1 MDNEFYTLLTD
12 RGMAKIASALADKKQ
27 IHLQKMAVGDG
38 GGQYYEP
45 TASQTKL
52 RHEVWR
58 GEMNTLTVAP
68 NNPNWLI
75 AELVLPEEIGGWY
88 VREVGVFDDEGEL
101 IAIGKFPESY
111 KPLLPGGCGKQ
122 VCIRLIMEVSNTTAV
137 TLTVDPS
144 IVLATRDYVDAR
156 LDEHEHST
164 NHPDATLTQK
174 GFTQL
179 SNATDSDD
187 ETKAATPKAVK
198 AAMAEARNHT
208 HTWNQITGV
217 PDGTLTQ
224 KGIVKLNSATDSTS
238 TTEAATPSAVKA
250 AMDKANAAAPASHT
264 HAWNQITG
272 VPDGTL
278 TQKGI
283 VKLNSAT
290 DSTSTTEAA
299 TPSAVK
305 AAMDKASAAA
315 PTSHIH
321 AWGQITGVPDGTL
334 TQKGIVKLNNATD
347 STSTTE
353 AATPSAVKAA
363 MDKANAAA
371 PASHIHAWGQI
382 TGVPDGTLTQKG
394 IVKLN
399 NATDSTSTTEAATPS
414 AVKAA
419 YDKAST
425 AAPVNHTHY
434 QFFTANG
441 TFTAPDGVTQVFVE
455 MLGGGGGGGGGAITN
470 GGIAGASSGSGGTCG
485 STNISI
491 VPVTPGGKY
500 AVIVGAGG
508 VGGAAASY
516 SSTAQSGKS
525 VVLIG
530 KPGFPGTDGGDST
543 FVNVTA
549 KGGPGGAGGVTS
561 TASVINPAPSGNGAA
576 GENSSYGTGGSGG
589 SNTDGGNASG
599 YGAGG
604 GGGASGK
611 TTVTTTG
618 STYTSSGSGF
628 PGGKGSNGFV
638 KISW

>member
-12 RGMAKIASALADKKQ
+12 WGMAKIASALADKKQ

-45 TASQTKL
+45 TASQTNL

-75 AELVLPEEIGGWY
+75 AELVLPEDVGGWY

-208 HTWNQITGV
+208 HTWSQITGV

-250 AMDKANAAAPASHT
+250 AMDKANAAAPA
-264 HAWNQITG
+264 
-272 VPDGTL
+272 
-278 TQKGI
+278 
-283 VKLNSAT
+283 
-290 DSTSTTEAA
+290 
-299 TPSAVK
+299 
-305 AAMDKASAAA
+305 
-315 PTSHIH
+315 
-321 AWGQITGVPDGTL
+321 
-334 TQKGIVKLNNATD
+334 
-347 STSTTE
+347 
-353 AATPSAVKAA
+353 
-363 MDKANAAA
+363 
-371 PASHIHAWGQI
+371 
-382 TGVPDGTLTQKG
+382 
-394 IVKLN
+394 
-399 NATDSTSTTEAATPS
+399 
-414 AVKAA
+414 
-419 YDKAST
+419 
-425 AAPVNHTHY
+425 NHTHT
-434 QFFTANG
+434 QFFTTNG
-441 TFTAPDGVTQVFVE
+441 TFTVPDGVTTLFIEV
-455 MLGGGGGGGGGAITN
+455 MGGGGGGA
-470 GGIAGASSGSGGTCG
+470 GGSQSINYEARGGHAGEQ
-485 STNISI
+485 IVSI
-491 VPVTPGGKY
+491 VNVVPGQQFPVK
-500 AVIVGAGG
+500 IGAGG
-508 VGGAAASY
+508 CGGAFWSNPPTTSVGTVTDQTTIYRKSFDGGSSSFSDITAAGGIGGESIY
-516 SSTAQSGKS
+516 HTRNIQPYIKFVDHPMPYASHEMVVYAELYYGHSGEGS
-525 VVLIG
+525 LYGAGG
-530 KPGFPGTDGGDST
+530 KPGTVITESLANGGYKA
-543 FVNVTA
+543 NMI
-549 KGGPGGAGGVTS
+549 PPTS
-561 TASVINPAPSGNGAA
+561 AT
-576 GENSSYGTGGSGG
+576 
-589 SNTDGGNASG
+589 G

-604 GGGASGK
+604 AGGSYLPPFNYQNSDLTNLGNTSG
-611 TTVTTTG
+611 TNG
-618 STYTSSGSGF
+618 S
-628 PGGKGSNGFV
+628 PGFV

>member
-45 TASQTKL
+45 TASQTNL

-58 GEMNTLTVAP
+58 GDMNTLTVAP

-75 AELVLPEEIGGWY
+75 AEVVLPEDIGGWY
-88 VREVGVFDDEGEL
+88 VREVGVFDADGEL

-144 IVLATRDYVDAR
+144 IVLATRDYVDTR

-198 AAMAEARNHT
+198 AAMAQARNHT
-208 HTWNQITGV
+208 HTWNQIADV

-224 KGIVKLNSATDSTS
+224 KGIVKLNNATDSTS

-264 HAWNQITG
+264 HAWNQIT
-272 VPDGTL
+272 D
-278 TQKGI
+278 
-283 VKLNSAT
+283 
-290 DSTSTTEAA
+290 
-299 TPSAVK
+299 
-305 AAMDKASAAA
+305 
-315 PTSHIH
+315 
-321 AWGQITGVPDGTL
+321 VPDGTL

-399 NATDSTSTTEAATPS
+399 SATDSTSTTEAATPS

-419 YDKAST
+419 YDKASA
-425 AAPVNHTHY
+425 AAPANHSHY
-434 QFFTANG
+434 QFFTASG
-441 TFTAPDGVTQVFVE
+441 TFTVPDGVTQVFVE
-455 MLGGGGGGGGGAITN
+455 MLGGGGGGGGGAVTD
-470 GGIAGASSGSGGTCG
+470 GGFAGASGGSGGTCG

-508 VGGAAASY
+508 VGGAAASQ
-516 SSTAQSGKS
+516 SSTAPSGIHTLVTS
-525 VVLIG
+525 T
-530 KPGFPGTDGGDST
+530 PGSPGIDGGDSI

-549 KGGPGGAGGVTS
+549 KGGSGGAGGVIS
-561 TASVINPAPSGNGAA
+561 TVSVINPAPSGNGAA

-589 SNTDGGNASG
+589 SNTDGGNAGG

-604 GGGASGK
+604 GGGARGK
-611 TTVTTTG
+611 TTG
-618 STYTSSGSGF
+618 SDNTYSGSGF

>member
-45 TASQTKL
+45 TASQTNL

-75 AELVLPEEIGGWY
+75 AELVLPEDVGGWY

-224 KGIVKLNSATDSTS
+224 KGIVQLSSATDSTSEVLAATPKAVKAAMDKANAAAPASHTHAWNQITGVPDGTLTHKGIVKLNSATDSTS

-250 AMDKANAAAPASHT
+250 AMDKANAAAPA
-264 HAWNQITG
+264 
-272 VPDGTL
+272 
-278 TQKGI
+278 
-283 VKLNSAT
+283 
-290 DSTSTTEAA
+290 
-299 TPSAVK
+299 
-305 AAMDKASAAA
+305 
-315 PTSHIH
+315 
-321 AWGQITGVPDGTL
+321 
-334 TQKGIVKLNNATD
+334 
-347 STSTTE
+347 
-353 AATPSAVKAA
+353 
-363 MDKANAAA
+363 
-371 PASHIHAWGQI
+371 
-382 TGVPDGTLTQKG
+382 
-394 IVKLN
+394 
-399 NATDSTSTTEAATPS
+399 
-414 AVKAA
+414 
-419 YDKAST
+419 
-425 AAPVNHTHY
+425 NHTHT
-434 QFFTANG
+434 QFFTTNG
-441 TFTAPDGVTQVFVE
+441 TFTVPDGVTTLFIEV
-455 MLGGGGGGGGGAITN
+455 MGGGGGGA
-470 GGIAGASSGSGGTCG
+470 GGSQSIYYEARGGHAGEQ
-485 STNISI
+485 IVSI
-491 VPVTPGGKY
+491 VNVVPGQQFPVK
-500 AVIVGAGG
+500 IGAGG
-508 VGGAAASY
+508 CGGAFWSNPPTTSVGTVTDQTTIYRKSFDGGSSSFSDITAAGGIGGESIY
-516 SSTAQSGKS
+516 HTRNIQPYIKFVDHPMPYASHEMVVYAELYYGHSGEGS
-525 VVLIG
+525 LYGAGG
-530 KPGFPGTDGGDST
+530 KPGTVITESLANGGYKA
-543 FVNVTA
+543 NMI
-549 KGGPGGAGGVTS
+549 PPTS
-561 TASVINPAPSGNGAA
+561 AT
-576 GENSSYGTGGSGG
+576 
-589 SNTDGGNASG
+589 G

-604 GGGASGK
+604 AGGSYLPPFNYQNSDLTNLGNTSG
-611 TTVTTTG
+611 TNG
-618 STYTSSGSGF
+618 S
-628 PGGKGSNGFV
+628 PGFV

>member
-27 IHLQKMAVGDG
+27 LHLQKMAVGDG

-45 TASQTKL
+45 TASQTNL

-75 AELVLPEEIGGWY
+75 AELVLPEDVGGWY

-144 IVLATRDYVDAR
+144 IVLATRDYVDVR

-224 KGIVKLNSATDSTS
+224 KGIIKLSSATDSTS

-250 AMDKANAAAPASHT
+250 AMDKANAAAPANHT
-264 HAWNQITG
+264 HVWNQIIG

-283 VKLNSAT
+283 VKLNS
-290 DSTSTTEAA
+290 
-299 TPSAVK
+299 
-305 AAMDKASAAA
+305 
-315 PTSHIH
+315 
-321 AWGQITGVPDGTL
+321 
-334 TQKGIVKLNNATD
+334 ATD

-419 YDKAST
+419 YDKASA
-425 AAPVNHTHY
+425 AAPANHSHY

-441 TFTAPDGVTQVFVE
+441 TFTVPDGVTQVFVE
-455 MLGGGGGGGGGAITN
+455 MLGGGGGGGGGGHTSN
-470 GGIAGASSGSGGTCG
+470 TDGLLYCSGGNAG
-485 STNISI
+485 KSGEPEIAI
-491 VPVTPGGKY
+491 VPVIAGNNYPVT
-500 AVIVGAGG
+500 VGAGG
-508 VGGAAASY
+508 ASGAGGVLPNSNPTGNVVQVGQAGN
-516 SSTAQSGKS
+516 SGINGGNS
-525 VVLIG
+525 IFIDVVA
-530 KPGFPGTDGGDST
+530 
-543 FVNVTA
+543 N
-549 KGGPGGAGGVTS
+549 GGAGGAGGIVQSRIPLSGFNQLDSISGGNAETTS
-561 TASVINPAPSGNGAA
+561 FGKG
-576 GENSSYGTGGSGG
+576 GTGAVLSNGS
-589 SNTDGGNASG
+589 NASG

-604 GGGASGK
+604 GGGASVNSLNIALSGYAGGR
-611 TTVTTTG
+611 G
-618 STYTSSGSGF
+618 SS
-628 PGGKGSNGFV
+628 GFV

>member
-27 IHLQKMAVGDG
+27 LHLQKMAVGDG

-45 TASQTKL
+45 TASQAKL

-75 AELVLPEEIGGWY
+75 AELVLPEDVGGWY
-88 VREVGVFDDEGEL
+88 VREVGVFDDEGKL

-208 HTWNQITGV
+208 HTWNQITDV

-264 HAWNQITG
+264 HT
-272 VPDGTL
+272 
-278 TQKGI
+278 
-283 VKLNSAT
+283 
-290 DSTSTTEAA
+290 
-299 TPSAVK
+299 
-305 AAMDKASAAA
+305 
-315 PTSHIH
+315 
-321 AWGQITGVPDGTL
+321 
-334 TQKGIVKLNNATD
+334 
-347 STSTTE
+347 
-353 AATPSAVKAA
+353 
-363 MDKANAAA
+363 
-371 PASHIHAWGQI
+371 
-382 TGVPDGTLTQKG
+382 
-394 IVKLN
+394 
-399 NATDSTSTTEAATPS
+399 
-414 AVKAA
+414 
-419 YDKAST
+419 
-425 AAPVNHTHY
+425 
-434 QFFTANG
+434 QFFTTNG
-441 TFTAPDGVTQVFVE
+441 TFTVPDGVTTLFVE
-455 MLGGGGGGGGGAITN
+455 IMGGGGGGA
-470 GGIAGASSGSGGTCG
+470 GGSQSINYEARGGHAGEQIASIVNVVPGQQFPVKIGAGGSGGAFWSNPPTTSVGTVTDQTTLYRKSFDGG
-485 STNISI
+485 STSFSDI
-491 VPVTPGGKY
+491 T
-500 AVIVGAGG
+500 AAGG
-508 VGGAAASY
+508 IGGESIYHTRNIQPYIKFVDHPMPYVSHEMVLYAELY
-516 SSTAQSGKS
+516 YGHSGEGS
-525 VVLIG
+525 L
-530 KPGFPGTDGGDST
+530 
-543 FVNVTA
+543 
-549 KGGPGGAGGVTS
+549 
-561 TASVINPAPSGNGAA
+561 
-576 GENSSYGTGGSGG
+576 YGTGGKPGTVITESLANGG
-589 SNTDGGNASG
+589 YKANMIPPTSATG

-604 GGGASGK
+604 AGGSYLPPFNYQNSDLTNLGNTSG
-611 TTVTTTG
+611 T
-618 STYTSSGSGF
+618 
-628 PGGKGSNGFV
+628 KGSSGFV

>member
-52 RHEVWR
+52 RLEVWR

-144 IVLATRDYVDAR
+144 IVLATRDYVDVR

-208 HTWNQITGV
+208 HTWNQITDV

-224 KGIVKLNSATDSTS
+224 KGIVKLNNATDSTS

-250 AMDKANAAAPASHT
+250 AMDKANAAAPANHT
-264 HAWNQITG
+264 HVWNQVTG

-315 PTSHIH
+315 P
-321 AWGQITGVPDGTL
+321 A
-334 TQKGIVKLNNATD
+334 
-347 STSTTE
+347 
-353 AATPSAVKAA
+353 
-363 MDKANAAA
+363 
-371 PASHIHAWGQI
+371 
-382 TGVPDGTLTQKG
+382 
-394 IVKLN
+394 
-399 NATDSTSTTEAATPS
+399 
-414 AVKAA
+414 
-419 YDKAST
+419 
-425 AAPVNHTHY
+425 NHTHT
-434 QFFTANG
+434 QFFTTNG
-441 TFTAPDGVTQVFVE
+441 TFTVPDGVTTLFVE
-455 MLGGGGGGGGGAITN
+455 IMGGGGGGA
-470 GGIAGASSGSGGTCG
+470 GGSQSINYEARGGHAGEQ
-485 STNISI
+485 IVSI
-491 VPVTPGGKY
+491 VNVVPGQQFPVK
-500 AVIVGAGG
+500 IGA
-508 VGGAAASY
+508 
-516 SSTAQSGKS
+516 
-525 VVLIG
+525 
-530 KPGFPGTDGGDST
+530 
-543 FVNVTA
+543 
-549 KGGPGGAGGVTS
+549 
-561 TASVINPAPSGNGAA
+561 
-576 GENSSYGTGGSGG
+576 GGSGG
-589 SNTDGGNASG
+589 AFWSNPPTTSVGTVTDQTTLYRKSFDGGSTSFSDITAAGGIGGESIYHTRNIQPYIKFVDHPMPYVSHEMVLYAELYYGHSGEGSLYGAGGKPGTVITESLANGGYKANMIPPTSATG

-604 GGGASGK
+604 AGGSYLPPFNYQNSDLTNLGNTSG
-611 TTVTTTG
+611 TNG
-618 STYTSSGSGF
+618 SS
-628 PGGKGSNGFV
+628 GFV

>member
-45 TASQTKL
+45 TASQTNL

-75 AELVLPEEIGGWY
+75 AELVLPEEVGGWY

-144 IVLATRDYVDAR
+144 IVLATRDYVDVR

-198 AAMAEARNHT
+198 AAMAEARNQT

-561 TASVINPAPSGNGAA
+561 TASVINPAPSGNG
-576 GENSSYGTGGSGG
+576 
-589 SNTDGGNASG
+589 
-599 YGAGG
+599 
-604 GGGASGK
+604 
-611 TTVTTTG
+611 
-618 STYTSSGSGF
+618 
-628 PGGKGSNGFV
+628 
-638 KISW
+638 

>member
-27 IHLQKMAVGDG
+27 LHLQKMAVGDG

-45 TASQTKL
+45 TASQTNL

-75 AELVLPEEIGGWY
+75 AELVLPEDVGGWY

-208 HTWNQITGV
+208 HTWNQITDV

-224 KGIVKLNSATDSTS
+224 KGIVKLNNATDSTS

-250 AMDKANAAAPASHT
+250 AIDKANAAAPANHT
-264 HAWNQITG
+264 HVWNQIIG

-283 VKLNSAT
+283 VKLNS
-290 DSTSTTEAA
+290 
-299 TPSAVK
+299 
-305 AAMDKASAAA
+305 
-315 PTSHIH
+315 
-321 AWGQITGVPDGTL
+321 
-334 TQKGIVKLNNATD
+334 ATD

-399 NATDSTSTTEAATPS
+399 SATDSTSTTEAATPS

-419 YDKAST
+419 YDKASA
-425 AAPVNHTHY
+425 AAPANHSHY

-441 TFTAPDGVTQVFVE
+441 TFTVPDGVTQVFVE
-455 MLGGGGGGGGGAITN
+455 MLGGGGGGGGGGHTSN
-470 GGIAGASSGSGGTCG
+470 TDGLLYCSGGNAG
-485 STNISI
+485 KSGEPEIAI
-491 VPVTPGGKY
+491 VPVIAGNNYPVT
-500 AVIVGAGG
+500 VGAGG
-508 VGGAAASY
+508 ASGAGGVLPNSNPTGNVVQVGQAGN
-516 SSTAQSGKS
+516 SGINGGNS
-525 VVLIG
+525 IFIDVVA
-530 KPGFPGTDGGDST
+530 
-543 FVNVTA
+543 N
-549 KGGPGGAGGVTS
+549 GGAGGAGGIVQS
-561 TASVINPAPSGNGAA
+561 RIPLSGFNQLDSISGGNAETTFF
-576 GENSSYGTGGSGG
+576 GKGGTGAVLSNGS
-589 SNTDGGNASG
+589 NASG

-604 GGGASGK
+604 GGGASVNSLNIALSGYAGGR
-611 TTVTTTG
+611 G
-618 STYTSSGSGF
+618 SS
-628 PGGKGSNGFV
+628 GFV

>member
-45 TASQTKL
+45 TASQTNL

-75 AELVLPEEIGGWY
+75 AELVLPEEVGGWY

-144 IVLATRDYVDAR
+144 IVLATRDYVDVR

-208 HTWNQITGV
+208 HTWNQITDV

-224 KGIVKLNSATDSTS
+224 KGIVKLNSATGSTS

-250 AMDKANAAAPASHT
+250 AMDKANAAAPANHT
-264 HAWNQITG
+264 HVWNQIIG

-278 TQKGI
+278 
-283 VKLNSAT
+283 A
-290 DSTSTTEAA
+290 
-299 TPSAVK
+299 
-305 AAMDKASAAA
+305 
-315 PTSHIH
+315 
-321 AWGQITGVPDGTL
+321 
-334 TQKGIVKLNNATD
+334 QKGIVKLNNATD

-399 NATDSTSTTEAATPS
+399 SATDSTSTTEAATPS

-419 YDKAST
+419 YDKASA
-425 AAPVNHTHY
+425 AAPANHSHY

-441 TFTAPDGVTQVFVE
+441 TFTVPDGVTQVFVE
-455 MLGGGGGGGGGAITN
+455 MLGGGGGGGGGAVTD
-470 GGIAGASSGSGGTCG
+470 GGFAGASGGSGGTCG

-508 VGGAAASY
+508 VGGVAASQ
-516 SSTAQSGKS
+516 SSTAPSGIHTLVTS
-525 VVLIG
+525 T
-530 KPGFPGTDGGDST
+530 PGSPGIDGGDSI

-549 KGGPGGAGGVTS
+549 KGGSGGAGGVIS
-561 TASVINPAPSGNGAA
+561 TVSVINPAPSGNGAA

-589 SNTDGGNASG
+589 SNTDGGNAGG

-604 GGGASGK
+604 GGGARGK
-611 TTVTTTG
+611 TTG
-618 STYTSSGSGF
+618 SDNTYSGSGF

>member
-75 AELVLPEEIGGWY
+75 AELVLPEDVGGWY

-144 IVLATRDYVDAR
+144 IVLATRDYVDTR

-305 AAMDKASAAA
+305 AAMDKA
-315 PTSHIH
+315 
-321 AWGQITGVPDGTL
+321 
-334 TQKGIVKLNNATD
+334 
-347 STSTTE
+347 
-353 AATPSAVKAA
+353 
-363 MDKANAAA
+363 NAAA
-371 PASHIHAWGQI
+371 PASH
-382 TGVPDGTLTQKG
+382 T
-394 IVKLN
+394 
-399 NATDSTSTTEAATPS
+399 
-414 AVKAA
+414 
-419 YDKAST
+419 
-425 AAPVNHTHY
+425 HT
-434 QFFTANG
+434 QFFTTNG
-441 TFTAPDGVTQVFVE
+441 TFTVPDGVTTLFVE
-455 MLGGGGGGGGGAITN
+455 IMGGGGGGA
-470 GGIAGASSGSGGTCG
+470 GGSQSINYEARGGHAGEQIVSIVNVVPGQQFPVKIGAGGSGGAFWSNPPTTSVGTVTDQTTLYRKSFDGG
-485 STNISI
+485 STSFSDI
-491 VPVTPGGKY
+491 T
-500 AVIVGAGG
+500 AAGG
-508 VGGAAASY
+508 IGGESIYHTRNIQPYIKFVDHPMPYVSHEMVLYAELY
-516 SSTAQSGKS
+516 YGHSGEGS
-525 VVLIG
+525 L
-530 KPGFPGTDGGDST
+530 
-543 FVNVTA
+543 
-549 KGGPGGAGGVTS
+549 
-561 TASVINPAPSGNGAA
+561 
-576 GENSSYGTGGSGG
+576 YGTGGKPGTVITESLANGG
-589 SNTDGGNASG
+589 YKANMIPPTSATG

-604 GGGASGK
+604 AGGSYLPPFNYQNSDLTNLGNTSG
-611 TTVTTTG
+611 T
-618 STYTSSGSGF
+618 
-628 PGGKGSNGFV
+628 KGSSGFV

>member
-27 IHLQKMAVGDG
+27 LHLQKMAVGDG

-45 TASQTKL
+45 TASQTNL

-75 AELVLPEEIGGWY
+75 AELVLPEDVGGWY

-144 IVLATRDYVDAR
+144 IVLATRDYVDVR

-224 KGIVKLNSATDSTS
+224 KGIVKLSSATDSTS

-250 AMDKANAAAPASHT
+250 AMDKANAAAPANHT
-264 HAWNQITG
+264 HVWNQIIG

-283 VKLNSAT
+283 VKLNS
-290 DSTSTTEAA
+290 
-299 TPSAVK
+299 
-305 AAMDKASAAA
+305 
-315 PTSHIH
+315 
-321 AWGQITGVPDGTL
+321 
-334 TQKGIVKLNNATD
+334 ATD

-419 YDKAST
+419 YDKASA
-425 AAPVNHTHY
+425 AAPANHSHY

-441 TFTAPDGVTQVFVE
+441 TFTVPDGVTQVFVE
-455 MLGGGGGGGGGAITN
+455 MLGGGGGGGHTSNTDGLLYC
-470 GGIAGASSGSGGTCG
+470 SGGNAG
-485 STNISI
+485 KSGEPEIAI
-491 VPVTPGGKY
+491 VPVIAGNNYPVT
-500 AVIVGAGG
+500 VGAGG
-508 VGGAAASY
+508 ASGAGGVLPNSNPTGNVVQVGQAGN
-516 SSTAQSGKS
+516 SGINGGNS
-525 VVLIG
+525 IFIDVVA
-530 KPGFPGTDGGDST
+530 
-543 FVNVTA
+543 N
-549 KGGPGGAGGVTS
+549 GGAGGAGGIVQSRIPLSGFNQLDSISGGNAETTS
-561 TASVINPAPSGNGAA
+561 FGKG
-576 GENSSYGTGGSGG
+576 GTGAVLSNGS
-589 SNTDGGNASG
+589 NASG

-604 GGGASGK
+604 GGGASVNSLNIALSGYAGGR
-611 TTVTTTG
+611 G
-618 STYTSSGSGF
+618 SS
-628 PGGKGSNGFV
+628 GFV

>member
-12 RGMAKIASALADKKQ
+12 RGMAKIVSALADKKQ

-45 TASQTKL
+45 TASQAKL

-75 AELVLPEEIGGWY
+75 AELVLPEDVGGWY

-144 IVLATRDYVDAR
+144 IVLATRDYVDVR

-208 HTWNQITGV
+208 HTWNQITDV

-224 KGIVKLNSATDSTS
+224 KGIVKLNNATDSTS

-250 AMDKANAAAPASHT
+250 AMDKANAAAPANHT
-264 HAWNQITG
+264 HVWNQVTG

-315 PTSHIH
+315 P
-321 AWGQITGVPDGTL
+321 
-334 TQKGIVKLNNATD
+334 
-347 STSTTE
+347 
-353 AATPSAVKAA
+353 
-363 MDKANAAA
+363 AN
-371 PASHIHAWGQI
+371 HTHAWGQI

-419 YDKAST
+419 YDKASA
-425 AAPVNHTHY
+425 AAPANHSHY

-441 TFTAPDGVTQVFVE
+441 TFTVPDGVTQVFVE
-455 MLGGGGGGGGGAITN
+455 MLGGGGGGGGGAVTD
-470 GGIAGASSGSGGTCG
+470 GGFAGASGGSGGTCG

-508 VGGAAASY
+508 AGGVAASQ
-516 SSTAQSGKS
+516 SSTAPSGIHTLVTS
-525 VVLIG
+525 T
-530 KPGFPGTDGGDST
+530 PGSPGIDGGDSI

-549 KGGPGGAGGVTS
+549 KGGSGGAGGVIS
-561 TASVINPAPSGNGAA
+561 TVSVINPAPSGNGAA

-589 SNTDGGNASG
+589 SNTDGGNAGG

-604 GGGASGK
+604 GGGARGK
-611 TTVTTTG
+611 TTG
-618 STYTSSGSGF
+618 SDNTYSGSGF

>member
-45 TASQTKL
+45 TASQTNL

-75 AELVLPEEIGGWY
+75 AELVLPEEVGGWY
-88 VREVGVFDDEGEL
+88 VREVGVFDNEGEL

-208 HTWNQITGV
+208 HTWNQITSV

-224 KGIVKLNSATDSTS
+224 KGIVKLSSATDSTS

-315 PTSHIH
+315 PASHTH
-321 AWGQITGVPDGTL
+321 AWGQITGTPDGTL
-334 TQKGIVKLNNATD
+334 TQKGIVKLNNTTD

-363 MDKANAAA
+363 MDKANAA
-371 PASHIHAWGQI
+371 
-382 TGVPDGTLTQKG
+382 
-394 IVKLN
+394 LN
-399 NATDSTSTTEAATPS
+399 LAN
-414 AVKAA
+414 
-419 YDKAST
+419 T
-425 AAPVNHTHY
+425 AASNGPRY

-441 TFTAPDGVTQVFVE
+441 TFTVPDGVTQVFVE
-455 MLGGGGGGGGGAITN
+455 MLGGGGGGGGGGCSPAPDKTNTFSAGRGGDHGELKIAII
-470 GGIAGASSGSGGTCG
+470 G
-485 STNISI
+485 
-491 VPVTPGGKY
+491 VTSKKTY
-500 AVIVGAGG
+500 TVSVGAGG
-508 VGGAAASY
+508 SGGGGGFVPSY
-516 SSTAQSGKS
+516 EDRTS
-525 VVLIG
+525 IG
-530 KPGFPGTDGGDST
+530 PNGQGHTLFKGDAGEPGLDGGDSS
-543 FVNVTA
+543 FINISA
-549 KGGPGGAGGVTS
+549 KGGLGSSGKIAEFTSTESYPGGVGVGS
-561 TASVINPAPSGNGAA
+561 AF
-576 GENSSYGTGGSGG
+576 GTGGSAAAFA
-589 SNTDGGNASG
+589 NGGNADG

-604 GGGASGK
+604 GGGASLNQNTRSAISGYSGGR
-611 TTVTTTG
+611 G
-618 STYTSSGSGF
+618 SD
-628 PGGKGSNGFV
+628 GFV

>member
-12 RGMAKIASALADKKQ
+12 WGMAKIASALADKKQ
-27 IHLQKMAVGDG
+27 IHLQKIAVGDG

-45 TASQTKL
+45 TASQTNL

-75 AELVLPEEIGGWY
+75 AELVLPEDVGGWY

-224 KGIVKLNSATDSTS
+224 KGIVQLSSATDSTS

-250 AMDKANAAAPASHT
+250 AMDKANAAAPA
-264 HAWNQITG
+264 
-272 VPDGTL
+272 
-278 TQKGI
+278 
-283 VKLNSAT
+283 
-290 DSTSTTEAA
+290 
-299 TPSAVK
+299 
-305 AAMDKASAAA
+305 
-315 PTSHIH
+315 
-321 AWGQITGVPDGTL
+321 
-334 TQKGIVKLNNATD
+334 
-347 STSTTE
+347 
-353 AATPSAVKAA
+353 
-363 MDKANAAA
+363 
-371 PASHIHAWGQI
+371 
-382 TGVPDGTLTQKG
+382 
-394 IVKLN
+394 
-399 NATDSTSTTEAATPS
+399 
-414 AVKAA
+414 
-419 YDKAST
+419 
-425 AAPVNHTHY
+425 NHTHT
-434 QFFTANG
+434 QFFTTNG
-441 TFTAPDGVTQVFVE
+441 TFTVPDGVTTLFIEV
-455 MLGGGGGGGGGAITN
+455 MGGGGGGA
-470 GGIAGASSGSGGTCG
+470 GGSQSINYEARGGHAGEQ
-485 STNISI
+485 IVSI
-491 VPVTPGGKY
+491 VNVVPGQQFPVK
-500 AVIVGAGG
+500 IGAGG
-508 VGGAAASY
+508 CGGAFWSNPPTTSVGTVTDQTTIYRKSFDGGSSSFSDITAAGGIGGESIY
-516 SSTAQSGKS
+516 HTRNIQPYIKFVDHPMPYASHEMVVYAELYYGHSGEGS
-525 VVLIG
+525 LYGAGG
-530 KPGFPGTDGGDST
+530 KPGTVITESLANGGYKA
-543 FVNVTA
+543 NMI
-549 KGGPGGAGGVTS
+549 PPTS
-561 TASVINPAPSGNGAA
+561 AT
-576 GENSSYGTGGSGG
+576 
-589 SNTDGGNASG
+589 G

-604 GGGASGK
+604 AGGSYLPPFNYQNSDLTNLGNTSG
-611 TTVTTTG
+611 TNG
-618 STYTSSGSGF
+618 S
-628 PGGKGSNGFV
+628 PGFV

>member
-27 IHLQKMAVGDG
+27 LHLQKMAVGDG

-45 TASQTKL
+45 TASQTNL

-75 AELVLPEEIGGWY
+75 AELVLPEDVGGWY

-144 IVLATRDYVDAR
+144 IVLATRDYVDVR

-224 KGIVKLNSATDSTS
+224 KGIVKVSSATDSTS

-250 AMDKANAAAPASHT
+250 AMDKANAAAPANHT
-264 HAWNQITG
+264 HVWNQIIG

-283 VKLNSAT
+283 VKLNS
-290 DSTSTTEAA
+290 
-299 TPSAVK
+299 
-305 AAMDKASAAA
+305 
-315 PTSHIH
+315 
-321 AWGQITGVPDGTL
+321 
-334 TQKGIVKLNNATD
+334 ATD

-419 YDKAST
+419 YDKASA
-425 AAPVNHTHY
+425 AAPANHSHY

-441 TFTAPDGVTQVFVE
+441 TFTVPDGVTQVFVE
-455 MLGGGGGGGGGAITN
+455 MLGGGGGGGGGGHTSN
-470 GGIAGASSGSGGTCG
+470 TDGLLYCSGGNAG
-485 STNISI
+485 KSGEPEIAI
-491 VPVTPGGKY
+491 VPVIAGNNYPVT
-500 AVIVGAGG
+500 VGAGG
-508 VGGAAASY
+508 ASGAGGVLPNSNPTGNVVQVGQAGN
-516 SSTAQSGKS
+516 SGINGGNS
-525 VVLIG
+525 IFIDVVA
-530 KPGFPGTDGGDST
+530 
-543 FVNVTA
+543 N
-549 KGGPGGAGGVTS
+549 GGAGGAGGIVQSRIPLSGFNQLDSISGGNAETTS
-561 TASVINPAPSGNGAA
+561 FGKG
-576 GENSSYGTGGSGG
+576 GTGAVLSNGS
-589 SNTDGGNASG
+589 NASG

-604 GGGASGK
+604 GGGASVNSLNIALSGYAGGR
-611 TTVTTTG
+611 G
-618 STYTSSGSGF
+618 SS
-628 PGGKGSNGFV
+628 GFV

>member
-45 TASQTKL
+45 TASQTNL

-75 AELVLPEEIGGWY
+75 AELVLPEDVGGWY

-198 AAMAEARNHT
+198 ATMAEARNHT

-224 KGIVKLNSATDSTS
+224 KGIVQLSSATDSTS
-238 TTEAATPSAVKA
+238 EVLAATPKAVKA

-305 AAMDKASAAA
+305 AAMDKA
-315 PTSHIH
+315 
-321 AWGQITGVPDGTL
+321 
-334 TQKGIVKLNNATD
+334 
-347 STSTTE
+347 
-353 AATPSAVKAA
+353 
-363 MDKANAAA
+363 NAAA
-371 PASHIHAWGQI
+371 PA
-382 TGVPDGTLTQKG
+382 
-394 IVKLN
+394 
-399 NATDSTSTTEAATPS
+399 
-414 AVKAA
+414 
-419 YDKAST
+419 
-425 AAPVNHTHY
+425 NHTHT
-434 QFFTANG
+434 QFFTTNG
-441 TFTAPDGVTQVFVE
+441 TFTVPDGVTTLFIEV
-455 MLGGGGGGGGGAITN
+455 MGGGGGGA
-470 GGIAGASSGSGGTCG
+470 GGSQSIYYEARGGHAGEQ
-485 STNISI
+485 IVSI
-491 VPVTPGGKY
+491 VNVVPGQQFPVK
-500 AVIVGAGG
+500 IGAGG
-508 VGGAAASY
+508 CGGAFWSNPPTTSVGTVTDQTTIYRKSFDGGSSSFSDITAAGGIGGESIY
-516 SSTAQSGKS
+516 HTRNIQPYIKFVDHPMPYASHEMVVYAELYYGHSGEGS
-525 VVLIG
+525 LYGAGG
-530 KPGFPGTDGGDST
+530 KPGTVITESLANGGYKA
-543 FVNVTA
+543 NMI
-549 KGGPGGAGGVTS
+549 PPTS
-561 TASVINPAPSGNGAA
+561 AT
-576 GENSSYGTGGSGG
+576 
-589 SNTDGGNASG
+589 G

-604 GGGASGK
+604 AGGSYLPPFNYQNSDLTNLGNTSG
-611 TTVTTTG
+611 TNG
-618 STYTSSGSGF
+618 S
-628 PGGKGSNGFV
+628 PGFV

>member
-27 IHLQKMAVGDG
+27 LHLQKMAVGDG

-45 TASQTKL
+45 TASQAKL

-75 AELVLPEEIGGWY
+75 AELVLPEEVGGWY
-88 VREVGVFDDEGEL
+88 VREVGVFDNEGEL

-224 KGIVKLNSATDSTS
+224 KGIVQLNSATDSTS

-250 AMDKANAAAPASHT
+250 AMDKANAAAPANHT
-264 HAWNQITG
+264 HVWNQIIG

-278 TQKGI
+278 
-283 VKLNSAT
+283 A
-290 DSTSTTEAA
+290 
-299 TPSAVK
+299 
-305 AAMDKASAAA
+305 
-315 PTSHIH
+315 
-321 AWGQITGVPDGTL
+321 
-334 TQKGIVKLNNATD
+334 QKGIVKLNNATD

-399 NATDSTSTTEAATPS
+399 SATDSTSTTEAATPS

-419 YDKAST
+419 YDKASA
-425 AAPVNHTHY
+425 AAPANHSHY

-441 TFTAPDGVTQVFVE
+441 TFTVPDGVTQVFVE
-455 MLGGGGGGGGGAITN
+455 MLGGGGGGGGGAVTD
-470 GGIAGASSGSGGTCG
+470 GGFAGASGGSGGTCG

-508 VGGAAASY
+508 VGGVAASQ
-516 SSTAQSGKS
+516 SSTAPSGIHTLVTS
-525 VVLIG
+525 T
-530 KPGFPGTDGGDST
+530 PGSPGIDGGDSI

-549 KGGPGGAGGVTS
+549 KGGSGGAGGVIS
-561 TASVINPAPSGNGAA
+561 TVSVINPAPSGNGAA

-589 SNTDGGNASG
+589 SNTDGGNAGG

-604 GGGASGK
+604 GGGARGK
-611 TTVTTTG
+611 TTG
-618 STYTSSGSGF
+618 SDNTYSGSGF

>member
-27 IHLQKMAVGDG
+27 LHLQKMAVGDG

-45 TASQTKL
+45 IASQTKL

-75 AELVLPEEIGGWY
+75 AELVLPEDVGGWY

-144 IVLATRDYVDAR
+144 IVLATRDYVDTR

-164 NHPDATLTQK
+164 NHPDVTLTQK

-224 KGIVKLNSATDSTS
+224 KGIVKLN
-238 TTEAATPSAVKA
+238 
-250 AMDKANAAAPASHT
+250 
-264 HAWNQITG
+264 
-272 VPDGTL
+272 
-278 TQKGI
+278 
-283 VKLNSAT
+283 
-290 DSTSTTEAA
+290 
-299 TPSAVK
+299 
-305 AAMDKASAAA
+305 
-315 PTSHIH
+315 
-321 AWGQITGVPDGTL
+321 
-334 TQKGIVKLNNATD
+334 
-347 STSTTE
+347 
-353 AATPSAVKAA
+353 
-363 MDKANAAA
+363 
-371 PASHIHAWGQI
+371 
-382 TGVPDGTLTQKG
+382 
-394 IVKLN
+394 

-419 YDKAST
+419 YDKASA
-425 AAPVNHTHY
+425 AAPANHSHY

-441 TFTAPDGVTQVFVE
+441 TFTVPDGVTQVFVE
-455 MLGGGGGGGGGAITN
+455 MLGGGGGGGGGGHTSN
-470 GGIAGASSGSGGTCG
+470 TDGLLYCSGGNAG
-485 STNISI
+485 KSGEPEIAI
-491 VPVTPGGKY
+491 VPVIAGNNYPVT
-500 AVIVGAGG
+500 VGAGG
-508 VGGAAASY
+508 ASGAGGVLPNSNPTGNVVQVGQAGN
-516 SSTAQSGKS
+516 SGINGGNS
-525 VVLIG
+525 IFIDVVA
-530 KPGFPGTDGGDST
+530 
-543 FVNVTA
+543 N
-549 KGGPGGAGGVTS
+549 GGAGGAGGIVQS
-561 TASVINPAPSGNGAA
+561 RIPLSGFNQLDSISGGNAETTFF
-576 GENSSYGTGGSGG
+576 GKGGTGAVLSNGS
-589 SNTDGGNASG
+589 NASG

-604 GGGASGK
+604 GGGASVNSLNIALSGYAGGR
-611 TTVTTTG
+611 G
-618 STYTSSGSGF
+618 SS
-628 PGGKGSNGFV
+628 GFV

>member
-45 TASQTKL
+45 TTSQTTL

-58 GEMNTLTVAP
+58 GDMNTLTVAP

-75 AELVLPEEIGGWY
+75 AELVLPEEVGGWY
-88 VREVGVFDDEGEL
+88 VREVGVFDADGEL

-187 ETKAATPKAVK
+187 ETKAATPKAIK

-224 KGIVKLNSATDSTS
+224 KGIVQLNSATDSTS

-250 AMDKANAAAPASHT
+250 AMDKANAAAPANHT
-264 HAWNQITG
+264 HVWNQI
-272 VPDGTL
+272 
-278 TQKGI
+278 I
-283 VKLNSAT
+283 
-290 DSTSTTEAA
+290 
-299 TPSAVK
+299 
-305 AAMDKASAAA
+305 
-315 PTSHIH
+315 
-321 AWGQITGVPDGTL
+321 GVPDGTL

-399 NATDSTSTTEAATPS
+399 SATDSTSTTEAATPS

-419 YDKAST
+419 YDKASA
-425 AAPVNHTHY
+425 AAPANHSHY
-434 QFFTANG
+434 QFFTASG
-441 TFTAPDGVTQVFVE
+441 TFTVPDGVTQVFVE
-455 MLGGGGGGGGGAITN
+455 MLGGGGGGGGGAVTD
-470 GGIAGASSGSGGTCG
+470 GGFAGASGGSGGTCG

-508 VGGAAASY
+508 VGGAAASQ
-516 SSTAQSGKS
+516 SSTAPSGIHTLVTS
-525 VVLIG
+525 T
-530 KPGFPGTDGGDST
+530 PGSPGIDGGDSI

-549 KGGPGGAGGVTS
+549 KGGSGGAGGVIS
-561 TASVINPAPSGNGAA
+561 TVSVINPAPSGNGAA

-589 SNTDGGNASG
+589 SNTDGGNAGG

-604 GGGASGK
+604 GGGARGK
-611 TTVTTTG
+611 TTG
-618 STYTSSGSGF
+618 SDNTYSGSGF

>member
-45 TASQTKL
+45 TASQTNL

-75 AELVLPEEIGGWY
+75 AELVLPEDVGGWY

-144 IVLATRDYVDAR
+144 IVLATRDYVDVR

-224 KGIVKLNSATDSTS
+224 KGIVQLSSATDSTS

-305 AAMDKASAAA
+305 AAMDKA
-315 PTSHIH
+315 
-321 AWGQITGVPDGTL
+321 
-334 TQKGIVKLNNATD
+334 
-347 STSTTE
+347 
-353 AATPSAVKAA
+353 
-363 MDKANAAA
+363 NAAA
-371 PASHIHAWGQI
+371 PA
-382 TGVPDGTLTQKG
+382 
-394 IVKLN
+394 
-399 NATDSTSTTEAATPS
+399 
-414 AVKAA
+414 
-419 YDKAST
+419 
-425 AAPVNHTHY
+425 NHTHT
-434 QFFTANG
+434 QFFTTNG
-441 TFTAPDGVTQVFVE
+441 TFTVPDGVTTLFIEV
-455 MLGGGGGGGGGAITN
+455 MGGGGGGA
-470 GGIAGASSGSGGTCG
+470 GGSQSINYEARGGHAGEQ
-485 STNISI
+485 IVSI
-491 VPVTPGGKY
+491 VNVVPGQQFPVK
-500 AVIVGAGG
+500 IGAGG
-508 VGGAAASY
+508 CGGAFWSNPPTTSVGTVTDQTTIYRKSFDGGSSSFSDITAAGGIGGESIY
-516 SSTAQSGKS
+516 HTRNIQPYIKFVDHPMPYASHEMVVYAELYYGHSGEGS
-525 VVLIG
+525 LYGAGG
-530 KPGFPGTDGGDST
+530 KPGTVITESLANGGYKA
-543 FVNVTA
+543 NMI
-549 KGGPGGAGGVTS
+549 PPTS
-561 TASVINPAPSGNGAA
+561 AT
-576 GENSSYGTGGSGG
+576 
-589 SNTDGGNASG
+589 G

-604 GGGASGK
+604 AGGSYLPPFNYQNSDLTNLGNTSG
-611 TTVTTTG
+611 TNG
-618 STYTSSGSGF
+618 S
-628 PGGKGSNGFV
+628 PGFV

>member
-27 IHLQKMAVGDG
+27 LHLQKMAVGDG

-45 TASQTKL
+45 TASQAKL

-75 AELVLPEEIGGWY
+75 AELVLPEDVGGWY
-88 VREVGVFDDEGEL
+88 VREVGVFDDKGEL

-144 IVLATRDYVDAR
+144 IVLATRDYVDVR

-224 KGIVKLNSATDSTS
+224 KGIVQLNSATDSTS

-250 AMDKANAAAPASHT
+250 AMDKANAAAPANHT
-264 HAWNQITG
+264 HVWNQIIG

-278 TQKGI
+278 
-283 VKLNSAT
+283 A
-290 DSTSTTEAA
+290 
-299 TPSAVK
+299 
-305 AAMDKASAAA
+305 
-315 PTSHIH
+315 
-321 AWGQITGVPDGTL
+321 
-334 TQKGIVKLNNATD
+334 QKGIVKLNNATD

-399 NATDSTSTTEAATPS
+399 SATDSTSTTEAATPS

-419 YDKAST
+419 YDKASA
-425 AAPVNHTHY
+425 AAPANHSHY

-441 TFTAPDGVTQVFVE
+441 TFTVPDGVTQVFVE
-455 MLGGGGGGGGGAITN
+455 MLGGGGGGGGGAVTD
-470 GGIAGASSGSGGTCG
+470 GGFAGASGGSGGTCG

-508 VGGAAASY
+508 VGGVAASQ
-516 SSTAQSGKS
+516 SSTAPSGIHTLVTS
-525 VVLIG
+525 T
-530 KPGFPGTDGGDST
+530 PGSPGIDGGDSI

-549 KGGPGGAGGVTS
+549 KGGSGGAGGVIS
-561 TASVINPAPSGNGAA
+561 TVSVINPAPSGNGAA

-589 SNTDGGNASG
+589 SNTDGGNAGG

-604 GGGASGK
+604 GGGARGK
-611 TTVTTTG
+611 TTG
-618 STYTSSGSGF
+618 SDNTYSGSGF

>member
-45 TASQTKL
+45 TASQTNL

-75 AELVLPEEIGGWY
+75 AELVLPEEVGGWY
-88 VREVGVFDDEGEL
+88 VREVGVFDNEGEL

-122 VCIRLIMEVSNTTAV
+122 VCIRLIMEVSNTTAM

-224 KGIVKLNSATDSTS
+224 KGIVKLSSATDSTS

-305 AAMDKASAAA
+305 AAMDKA
-315 PTSHIH
+315 
-321 AWGQITGVPDGTL
+321 
-334 TQKGIVKLNNATD
+334 
-347 STSTTE
+347 
-353 AATPSAVKAA
+353 
-363 MDKANAAA
+363 NAAA
-371 PASHIHAWGQI
+371 PA
-382 TGVPDGTLTQKG
+382 
-394 IVKLN
+394 
-399 NATDSTSTTEAATPS
+399 
-414 AVKAA
+414 
-419 YDKAST
+419 
-425 AAPVNHTHY
+425 NHTHT
-434 QFFTANG
+434 QFFTTNG
-441 TFTAPDGVTQVFVE
+441 TFTVPDGVTTLFIEV
-455 MLGGGGGGGGGAITN
+455 MGGGGGGA
-470 GGIAGASSGSGGTCG
+470 GGSQSINYEARGGHAGEQ
-485 STNISI
+485 IVSI
-491 VPVTPGGKY
+491 VNVVPGQQFPVK
-500 AVIVGAGG
+500 IGAGG
-508 VGGAAASY
+508 CGGAFWSNPPTTSVGTVTDQTTIYRKSFDGGSSSFSDITAAGGIGGESIY
-516 SSTAQSGKS
+516 HTRNIQPYIKFVDHPMPYASHEMVVYAELYYGHSGEGS
-525 VVLIG
+525 LYGAGG
-530 KPGFPGTDGGDST
+530 KPGTVITESLANGGYKA
-543 FVNVTA
+543 NMI
-549 KGGPGGAGGVTS
+549 PPTS
-561 TASVINPAPSGNGAA
+561 AT
-576 GENSSYGTGGSGG
+576 
-589 SNTDGGNASG
+589 G

-604 GGGASGK
+604 AGGSYLPPFNYQNSDLTNLGNTSG
-611 TTVTTTG
+611 TNG
-618 STYTSSGSGF
+618 S
-628 PGGKGSNGFV
+628 PGFV

>member
-45 TASQTKL
+45 TASQTNL

-75 AELVLPEEIGGWY
+75 AELVLPEDVGGWY

-224 KGIVKLNSATDSTS
+224 KGIVQLSSATDSTS
-238 TTEAATPSAVKA
+238 EVLAATPKAVKA

-305 AAMDKASAAA
+305 AAMDKA
-315 PTSHIH
+315 
-321 AWGQITGVPDGTL
+321 
-334 TQKGIVKLNNATD
+334 
-347 STSTTE
+347 
-353 AATPSAVKAA
+353 
-363 MDKANAAA
+363 NAAA
-371 PASHIHAWGQI
+371 PA
-382 TGVPDGTLTQKG
+382 
-394 IVKLN
+394 
-399 NATDSTSTTEAATPS
+399 
-414 AVKAA
+414 
-419 YDKAST
+419 
-425 AAPVNHTHY
+425 NHTHT
-434 QFFTANG
+434 QFFTTNG
-441 TFTAPDGVTQVFVE
+441 TFTVPDGVTTLFIEV
-455 MLGGGGGGGGGAITN
+455 MGGGGGGA
-470 GGIAGASSGSGGTCG
+470 GGSQSIYYEARGGHAGEQ
-485 STNISI
+485 IVSI
-491 VPVTPGGKY
+491 VNVVPGQQFPVK
-500 AVIVGAGG
+500 IGAGG
-508 VGGAAASY
+508 CGGAFWSNPPTTSVGTVTDQTTIY
-516 SSTAQSGKS
+516 RKS
-525 VVLIG
+525 
-530 KPGFPGTDGGDST
+530 FDGGSSSFSDITAAGGIGGESIYHT
-543 FVNVTA
+543 RNIQPYIKFVDHPMPYASHEMVVYA
-549 KGGPGGAGGVTS
+549 ELYYGHSGEGSLYGAGGKLGTVITESLANGGYKANMIPPTS
-561 TASVINPAPSGNGAA
+561 AT
-576 GENSSYGTGGSGG
+576 
-589 SNTDGGNASG
+589 G

-604 GGGASGK
+604 AGGSYLPPFNYQNSDLTNLGNTSG
-611 TTVTTTG
+611 TNG
-618 STYTSSGSGF
+618 S
-628 PGGKGSNGFV
+628 PGFV

>member
-45 TASQTKL
+45 TASQTNL

-75 AELVLPEEIGGWY
+75 AELVLPEEVGGWY
-88 VREVGVFDDEGEL
+88 VREVGVFDNEGEL

-208 HTWNQITGV
+208 HTWNQITDV

-250 AMDKANAAAPASHT
+250 AMDKANAAAPANHT
-264 HAWNQITG
+264 HVWNQVTG

-283 VKLNSAT
+283 VKLNS
-290 DSTSTTEAA
+290 
-299 TPSAVK
+299 
-305 AAMDKASAAA
+305 
-315 PTSHIH
+315 
-321 AWGQITGVPDGTL
+321 
-334 TQKGIVKLNNATD
+334 ATD

-399 NATDSTSTTEAATPS
+399 SATDSTSTTEAATPS

-419 YDKAST
+419 YDKASA
-425 AAPVNHTHY
+425 AAPANHSHY

-441 TFTAPDGVTQVFVE
+441 TFTVPDGVTQVFVE
-455 MLGGGGGGGGGAITN
+455 MLGGGGGGGGGAVTD
-470 GGIAGASSGSGGTCG
+470 GGFAGASGGSGGTCG

-508 VGGAAASY
+508 AGGVAASQ
-516 SSTAQSGKS
+516 SSTAPSGIHTLVTS
-525 VVLIG
+525 T
-530 KPGFPGTDGGDST
+530 PGSPGIDGGDSI

-549 KGGPGGAGGVTS
+549 KGGSGGAGGVIS
-561 TASVINPAPSGNGAA
+561 TVSVINPAPSGNGAA

-589 SNTDGGNASG
+589 SNTDGGNAGG

-604 GGGASGK
+604 GGGARGK
-611 TTVTTTG
+611 TTG
-618 STYTSSGSGF
+618 SDNTYSGSGF